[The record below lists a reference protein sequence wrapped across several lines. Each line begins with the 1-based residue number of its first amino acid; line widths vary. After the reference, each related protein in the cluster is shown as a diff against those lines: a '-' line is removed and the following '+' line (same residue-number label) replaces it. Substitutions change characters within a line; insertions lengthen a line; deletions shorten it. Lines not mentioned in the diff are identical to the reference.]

1 MDEDVLSPIDLRDPV
16 TAREWADKAD
26 RTRPWRQQLR
36 STIAAEVQSA
46 TRILELGSG
55 PGQLAECILEIANAG
70 EPVPVRYTCL
80 DFSPP
85 MHALARERCGD
96 RATYV
101 VADFKQPGWSHG
113 LGTFDA
119 IVTMQAV
126 HELRHKRH
134 AALLYREARAI
145 APLLVV
151 CDHEPMLTAKT
162 RFTED
167 QIRALSATAAEHH
180 AAMREAGY
188 EPRTVLEL
196 EGMYVI
202 TGRARD

>member
-1 MDEDVLSPIDLRDPV
+1 MDEDVPSPIDLRDPV

-26 RTRPWRQQLR
+26 RTRPWRQQIR
-36 STIAAEVQSA
+36 STIAAEVQAA

-55 PGQLAECILEIANAG
+55 PGQLAECILHREVG
-70 EPVPVRYTCL
+70 YTCL

-85 MHALARERCGD
+85 MHELARERCGD

-101 VADFKQPGWSHG
+101 LADFKQPGWSHG

-134 AALLYREARAI
+134 AVALYREAHAI

-151 CDHEPMLTAKT
+151 CDHEPMLTSKT
-162 RFTED
+162 RFTEE
-167 QIRALSATAAEHH
+167 QVRALSATAAEHH

>member
-1 MDEDVLSPIDLRDPV
+1 MDEDVRSPIDLRDPT

-26 RTRPWRQQLR
+26 RTRPWRQR
-36 STIAAEVQSA
+36 IREAIATEVA
-46 TRILELGSG
+46 GANRILELGSG
-55 PGQLAECILEIANAG
+55 PGLLAECILQREVA
-70 EPVPVRYTCL
+70 YTCL

-85 MHALARERCGD
+85 MHDLARERCGD

-101 VADFKQPGWSHG
+101 LADFKQPGWSKG

-134 AALLYREARAI
+134 AVQLYREASSI

-151 CDHEPMLTAKT
+151 CDHEPMLTANT
-162 RFTED
+162 RFTPD
-167 QIRALSATAAEHH
+167 QLRALNATASEQH
-180 AAMREAGY
+180 AAMREAGF

-196 EGMYVI
+196 ENMYVI
-202 TGRARD
+202 TGSRAHD

>member
-1 MDEDVLSPIDLRDPV
+1 MDEDVRSPIDLRDPA
-16 TAREWADKAD
+16 TARAWADAAD

-36 STIAAEVQSA
+36 EQIAAEVRGA
-46 TRILELGSG
+46 TRVLELGSG
-55 PGQLAECILEIANAG
+55 PGQLAECILQRQVE
-70 EPVPVRYTCL
+70 YTCL

-85 MHALARERCGD
+85 MHELVRDRCGD
-96 RATYV
+96 RATYAL
-101 VADFKQPGWSHG
+101 ADFKQPGWSQG

-134 AALLYREARAI
+134 AVTLYREAHAI

-151 CDHEPMLTAKT
+151 CDHEPMLTATT
-162 RFTED
+162 RFTEA
-167 QIRALSATAAEHH
+167 QVRALSATAAEHH
-180 AAMREAGY
+180 VAMREAGY

-202 TGRARD
+202 TGSRARDWSRSR